1 MRSVDTFPREVR
13 TIEGT
18 WIQLSDGVRLSAKI
32 WLPEDAESDPVP
44 AILEYL
50 PYRYQDGTANRDA
63 LTHPYFAGH
72 GYACVRVD
80 MRGAGNS
87 EGVLLGEYLK
97 QEQDDAL
104 EIIDWI
110 TSQAWCSGTVGI
122 IGISWGGFN
131 GLQIAARQP
140 DALKAIVSICSTDDR
155 YADDIHYMGGSM
167 LCDNIAWSTY
177 MFSINTTPPDP
188 RLHGDNWETV
198 WSQRLKGSGLWLSDW
213 LAHQH
218 RDEFYKHG
226 SVCENYDDIRCA
238 VYAVGGWAD
247 GYSNAVFRLLSNLK
261 APAKGLV
268 GPWAHK
274 YPHFAGPEPS
284 IGFLQEC
291 LRWWD
296 HWLKGVDTGIM
307 DEPLLR
313 CWMQDPVPPRT
324 HYARRPGRWVAEDTW
339 PSSRIVDRQFFINRA
354 GLDDSGERPTVMEI
368 SSPETVG
375 IAGGVWCPHGEDA
388 DQPSDQR
395 KEAGGSLNFD
405 SGTLEA
411 DLEILGAPVVEAD
424 VSSRRETGQIIA
436 CLNEVLPD
444 GSITR
449 ISYGVLNLAHRNG
462 HEHPEPLVSG
472 HTYRIRIQLNE
483 IAHRFAAGNRIR
495 MSFSTAYWPVVWPSS
510 EKSALGVKVGTAVL
524 SLPTRTGQASDHD
537 LPEFEPPESA
547 PPLRKTVT
555 RKPSFEW
562 SVTEDLTSGNVVS
575 RQWFDEGATTYDEYD
590 GWTVDSTHEEI
601 YTIHPDDPNS
611 AKCDIVWTERFSRA
625 DWNVSSRTRTIVTS
639 SPTHFHLE
647 ARLKAWLGDDLVHER
662 EWKKSFPRRLV

>member
-1 MRSVDTFPREVR
+1 
-13 TIEGT
+13 
-18 WIQLSDGVRLSAKI
+18 
-32 WLPEDAESDPVP
+32 
-44 AILEYL
+44 
-50 PYRYQDGTANRDA
+50 
-63 LTHPYFAGH
+63 
-72 GYACVRVD
+72 

-140 DALKAIVSICSTDDR
+140 QALKAIVSICSTDDR

-188 RLHGDNWETV
+188 RLHGDNWKTV
-198 WSQRLKGSGLWLSDW
+198 WSRRLKGSGLWLSDW
-213 LAHQH
+213 LEHQH

-226 SVCENYDDIRCA
+226 SVCENYDDIKCA

-274 YPHFAGPEPS
+274 YPHFAGPGPS

-296 HWLKGVDTGIM
+296 HWLKGIDTGIM
-307 DEPLLR
+307 DEPRLR

-324 HYARRPGRWVAEDTW
+324 YYAHRPGRWVAEDTW
-339 PSSRIVDRQFFINRA
+339 PSSEIVDRRFFVNRS
-354 GLDDSGERPTVMEI
+354 GLGETGEAPAAMEI

-375 IAGGVWCPHGEDA
+375 IAGGIWCPHGEDP

-405 SGTLEA
+405 SGFLEA
-411 DLEILGAPVVEAD
+411 DLEILGAPIVEVD
-424 VSSRRETGQIIA
+424 VSSRQETGQIIA
-436 CLNEVLPD
+436 CLNEILPD
-444 GSITR
+444 GAITR
-449 ISYGVLNLAHRNG
+449 ISYGILNLAHRNG
-462 HEHPEPLVSG
+462 HRNPEPLVPG
-472 HTYRIRIQLNE
+472 DTYRVRIQLNE

-495 MSFSTAYWPVVWPSS
+495 LSISTAYWPVVWPSP
-510 EKSALGVKVGTAVL
+510 EKSTLRMAAGTATL
-524 SLPTRTGQASDHD
+524 DLPIRTGKASDQD
-537 LPEFEPPESA
+537 LREFEPSESA
-547 PPLRKTVT
+547 SPLRKTVS
-555 RKPSFEW
+555 RDPSFEW
-562 SVTEDLTSGNVVS
+562 TAAEDLTNGVVVS
-575 RQWFDEGATTYDEYD
+575 RQWFDEGETTFDEYD
-590 GWTVDSTHEEI
+590 GWKVDSTHEEI

-611 AKCDIVWTERFSRA
+611 AKCDIVWTERFSRD
-625 DWNVSSRTRTIVTS
+625 DWNVSSRTQTIVTS
-639 SPTHFHLE
+639 SATHFHLE
-647 ARLKAWLGDDLVHER
+647 ARLKAWLGDDLFHEQ
-662 EWKKSFPRRLV
+662 EWDESFRRRLV